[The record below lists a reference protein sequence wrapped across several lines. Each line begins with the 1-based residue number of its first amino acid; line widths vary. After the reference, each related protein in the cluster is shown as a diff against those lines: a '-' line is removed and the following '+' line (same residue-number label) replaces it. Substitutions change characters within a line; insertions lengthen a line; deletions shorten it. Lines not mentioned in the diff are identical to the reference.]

1 MDRRRSRSFM
11 TTRGNLTSLFDDGN
25 DDATRARGDAREAG
39 RRGIHCDSGAR
50 DDDDDEDDDA
60 TRAYATERMNE

>member
-1 MDRRRSRSFM
+1 M

-50 DDDDDEDDDA
+50 DDDDEEDDDA
-60 TRAYATERMNE
+60 TRQARTRPTERVNE

>member
-1 MDRRRSRSFM
+1 M

-50 DDDDDEDDDA
+50 DDDDDDEDDDDDDA
-60 TRAYATERMNE
+60 TRAYATERTNE